1 MNKWKSHACL
11 VICNHSIVMTSIYSF
26 LQMSYQNMNCIG
38 NTNSQLSALDFI
50 QHATRDAVH
59 HPAPGFSHKQNQ
71 TSLYFFVTAHSF
83 LDLDLLQD

>member
-1 MNKWKSHACL
+1 
-11 VICNHSIVMTSIYSF
+11 
-26 LQMSYQNMNCIG
+26 MNCIE
-38 NTNSQLSALDFI
+38 NTNSQISTLDFI

-83 LDLDLLQD
+83 LDLDLLQE